1 MTKFKIQNS
10 KFKIQNS
17 KFKIQNS
24 KFKIQNS
31 KFKIQNSKFKIQKIL
46 NTKKY
51 KSLNEVDKLRKVK
64 AKEAFMKNNY
74 HQELQITN
82 DLLDELYAEQAIKMM
97 AMFNFLSNEDRNSLL
112 KTE

>member
-10 KFKIQNS
+10 KF
-17 KFKIQNS
+17 
-24 KFKIQNS
+24 
-31 KFKIQNSKFKIQKIL
+31 
-46 NTKKY
+46 KKY
-51 KSLNEVDKLRKVK
+51 KSLNEVDKLRKVN

>member
-17 KFKIQNS
+17 KF
-24 KFKIQNS
+24 
-31 KFKIQNSKFKIQKIL
+31 
-46 NTKKY
+46 KKY